1 MKLIRGVAMKPSRL
15 FTALLLSLA
24 FANLGCDIVDR
35 LTSTK
40 IKEILDHP
48 RDYEEK
54 EVTIYG
60 TVTESTSILV
70 VKFFEIKDDT
80 GAIKVVTDR
89 RLPAKGEKIK
99 VIGRTSVLE
108 IGSERWIVLREKSRA
123 EKSEKTG

>member
-1 MKLIRGVAMKPSRL
+1 MKLKGRFCALVTAM
-15 FTALLLSLA
+15 ALV
-24 FANLGCDIVDR
+24 NLGCDVVNR

-70 VKFFEIKDDT
+70 VKYFELKDDT

-89 RLPAKGEKIK
+89 LLPSKGEKIK
-99 VIGRTSVLE
+99 VTGHTSVLE
-108 IGSERWIVLREKSRA
+108 FGSERWIVLREKSRTD
-123 EKSEKTG
+123 KSGKSG

>member
-1 MKLIRGVAMKPSRL
+1 MKPSRL